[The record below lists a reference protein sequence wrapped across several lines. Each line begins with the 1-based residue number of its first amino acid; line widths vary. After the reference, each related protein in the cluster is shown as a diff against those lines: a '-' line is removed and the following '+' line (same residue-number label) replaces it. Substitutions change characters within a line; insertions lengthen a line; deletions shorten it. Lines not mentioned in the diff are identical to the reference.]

1 MNGITVK
8 RALQN
13 LCRWPVLL
21 GESPL
26 CQGTWPVSHTHRR
39 HFPRV
44 KPAVLR
50 CGGLPP
56 LCPHW
61 KGSQVSPINQGS
73 PKCCSLSVIDTLLER
88 CSCKVCRHQSRL
100 ECRDLT
106 LYNPWGVTISQ
117 YERQCLT
124 VSPPGKMSLK
134 TKTMNLKG
142 TQAIMTFIRIQP

>member
-1 MNGITVK
+1 MNEITMK

-39 HFPRV
+39 HFPWV

-50 CGGLPP
+50 CHGWPP

-61 KGSQVSPINQGS
+61 KGSQPSPINQGS
-73 PKCCSLSVIDTLLER
+73 PKCCSIFVIDTLLER
-88 CSCKVCRHQSRL
+88 CSAKVWRHQSRL
-100 ECRDLT
+100 RIMT
-106 LYNPWGVTISQ
+106 WHYNHRGVTISR

-124 VSPPGKMSLK
+124 VSPPGKKSLN
-134 TKTMNLKG
+134 TKTMSLKG